1 MQNLVP
7 LSSCML
13 ITIANSR
20 ETQRVDLNAMM
31 IAEIE
36 NCARRATM
44 KGLLQYTHEH
54 DDRLQ
59 SA

>member
-1 MQNLVP
+1 MH
-7 LSSCML
+7 
-13 ITIANSR
+13 ANNYCEFTREESR
-20 ETQRVDLNAMM
+20 DLNAMM

-44 KGLLQYTHEH
+44 KGFALLYNTHEH